1 MIIPRPQAA
10 TMGERLEMGLTI
22 RTRDGEGLHQELR
35 YPLMSEEE
43 IQQKFRSLVSLRL
56 DSDQVAD
63 LEKKIKSVE
72 MVENVAPLIAEL
84 GLDY

>member
-1 MIIPRPQAA
+1 
-10 TMGERLEMGLTI
+10 MGLTI
-22 RTRDGEGLHQELR
+22 RTSHGEVLHRELR

>member
-1 MIIPRPQAA
+1 
-10 TMGERLEMGLTI
+10 MGERLEMGLTI
-22 RTRDGEGLHQELR
+22 RTRDGEVLHQELR